1 MTRTTLITGA
11 TGFVGA
17 AVVRHLLE
25 AGDQVRALAR
35 KDSDLR
41 NLDGLKLEVVYGDL
55 RDKDSLRLAMKGCQ
69 RLYHVAAY
77 YSLWTPEPRILYE
90 CNVDG
95 TQNILE
101 AAKELGLEK
110 IIYTST
116 VGALAVPKEGGPG
129 NEETPVV
136 FEEIIGHYKRS
147 KYLAEQVALRMAGK
161 GLPVVIVNPSAP
173 IGPRDIKPTPT
184 GKMIVDYVKGRMV
197 AYIDTGMNL
206 VDVDDVAAGHLLAA
220 EKGRVGEKYIL
231 GHRNMTLK
239 EICDLMS
246 QISGVRAPRIKIPR
260 EAVLPLAY
268 LNQWISNYI
277 TKKPPLIPLDGIKM
291 AKKYMYFDSDKA
303 VKELGLPQTPIE
315 IAMEKAIRW
324 FKDHGYI

>member
-1 MTRTTLITGA
+1 MPRTTLITGT

-25 AGDQVRALAR
+25 AGDHVKALVR

-41 NLDGLKLEVVYGDL
+41 NLDGLKLELAYGDL
-55 RDKDSLRLAMKGCQ
+55 RDKDSLRQAMKGSQ

-77 YSLWTPEPRILYE
+77 YSLWTPDPRILYE
-90 CNVDG
+90 SNVDG

-101 AAKELGLEK
+101 VAKELELEK
-110 IIYTST
+110 IVYTST
-116 VGALAVPKEGGPG
+116 VGALGVPKEGGPG

-136 FEEIIGHYKRS
+136 FDEIIGHYKRS
-147 KYLAEQVALRMAGK
+147 KYLAEQVALRMARR

-184 GKMIVDYVKGRMV
+184 GKMIVDFLKGLML

-206 VDVDDVAAGHLLAA
+206 IDVDDVAAGHLLAA
-220 EKGRVGEKYIL
+220 EKGRIGEKYIL

-246 QISGVRAPRIKIPR
+246 RISGIRAPKIKIPR

-268 LNQWISNYI
+268 VNQWISDYI
-277 TKKPPLIPLDGIKM
+277 TKKPPLIPLDGVKM
-291 AKKYMYFDSDKA
+291 AKKYMYYDSTKA
-303 VKELGLPQTPIE
+303 IKELGLPQTSIE

-324 FKDHGYI
+324 FKDHGYA

>member
-1 MTRTTLITGA
+1 MSRMTLITGA

-17 AVVRHLLE
+17 AVVRHLLD
-25 AGDQVRALAR
+25 AGDRVRALTR

-41 NLDGLKLEVVYGDL
+41 NLDGLKLELADGDL
-55 RDKDSLRLAMKGCQ
+55 RDKDSLRQAMKGCQ
-69 RLYHVAAY
+69 RLYHIAAY

-101 AAKELGLEK
+101 TAKDLGLEK
-110 IIYTST
+110 IVYTST

-136 FEEIIGHYKRS
+136 FEEITGHYKRS
-147 KYLAEQVALRMAGK
+147 KYLAEQVALRMAK
-161 GLPVVIVNPSAP
+161 QGLPIVIVNPSAP

-184 GKMIVDYVKGRMV
+184 GKMIVDFLKGLMM

-220 EKGRVGEKYIL
+220 EKGRVGERYIL
-231 GHRNMTLK
+231 GHHNMTLK
-239 EICDLMS
+239 EICDLLS
-246 QISGVRAPRIKIPR
+246 RISGVRAPRVKIPR
-260 EAVLPLAY
+260 ELVLPLAY
-268 LNQWISNYI
+268 VNEWISSYI
-277 TKKPPLIPLDGIKM
+277 TKKPPLILLDGVKM
-291 AKKYMYFDSDKA
+291 AKKYMYYDSTKA
-303 VKELGLPQTPIE
+303 IKELGLPQTPIE
-315 IAMEKAIRW
+315 ISMEKAIRW
-324 FKDHGYI
+324 FKDHGYA

>member
-1 MTRTTLITGA
+1 MTLITGA
-11 TGFVGA
+11 TGFVGS
-17 AVVRHLLE
+17 AVVRHLLD
-25 AGDQVRALAR
+25 AGDRVRALTR

-41 NLDGLKLEVVYGDL
+41 NLNGLKLEIAHGDL
-55 RDKDSLRLAMKGCQ
+55 RDQDSLRQAMKGCQ

-77 YSLWTPEPRILYE
+77 YSLWTPQPRILYE

-101 AAKELGLEK
+101 AAKDLGLEK
-110 IIYTST
+110 IVYTST
-116 VGALAVPKEGGPG
+116 VGALAVPKKGGLG

-147 KYLAEQVALRMAGK
+147 KYLAEQVALRMAK
-161 GLPVVIVNPSAP
+161 QGLPIVIVNPSAP

-184 GKMIVDYVKGRMV
+184 GKMIVDFLRGLMK

-239 EICDLMS
+239 EICDVLS
-246 QISGVRAPRIKIPR
+246 RISGIPAPRFKIPR
-260 EAVLPLAY
+260 EMVLPLAY
-268 LNQWISNYI
+268 INEWISSYI

-291 AKKYMYFDSDKA
+291 AKEYMYYDSTKA
-303 VKELGLPQTPIE
+303 IKELGLPQTPIE
-315 IAMEKAIRW
+315 ISMAKAVRW
-324 FKDHGYI
+324 FKDHGYA